1 MKYEQL
7 KDYLYDEIIRDIDD
21 KLDNAKEFLESNNIE
36 DGVKNRIY
44 NFIAITI
51 NEKLQEIQGK

>member
-1 MKYEQL
+1 MKYEQVEE
-7 KDYLYDEIIRDIDD
+7 YLYDEIIRDIND
-21 KLDNAKEFLESNNIE
+21 KLDDAKEFIESNNIE

>member
-1 MKYEQL
+1 MNYEEL
-7 KDYLYDEIIRDIDD
+7 KNCIFEEIITEIEN
-21 KLDNAKEFLESNNIE
+21 KLDDAKEFLESNNIS

-51 NEKLQEIQGK
+51 NEKIQEIQG

>member
-1 MKYEQL
+1 MKYEQV
-7 KDYLYDEIIRDIDD
+7 KDYLYDEIIRDIND
-21 KLDNAKEFLESNNIE
+21 KLDDAKEFIESNNIE